1 MGHRVSKPRYD
12 LGYSA
17 AGTASL
23 AILLALLAS
32 SSADS
37 SSYIRP
43 STSCCSCFVSQPQSI
58 NPWELPT
65 STTTTLHASSSTIL
79 TAKTV
84 PPPNSRLGRLQ
95 QASSISQA
103 SRSMQRQPPGT
114 KRSQRAVNSR
124 GSSGGKGKH
133 RQTDL
138 RYATHYSEDTHIYS
152 SGGEDDE
159 DSLAITRAT
168 TAQSMN
174 KKTSAATYK
183 RGKKAKMLRFLDRR
197 FARLHLTPSN
207 DTSNNSNSNKNNQR
221 RLDYEQQ
228 KAAWAAKY
236 TSVKRLRKSFG
247 SNKNRLWG
255 DFDPTSTRRLY
266 HTLLPRALLELKGL
280 RDGLLST
287 KDDVEGRNVTIDEQ
301 DRRRK
306 VKSKNRLPWSSK
318 DNESNNIDVNSE
330 ENNYLQQ
337 ELKELAPLAYQAR
350 LAAKKYARERSRLPG
365 RIGSMLYDGY
375 RSWRRYGKWKSTG
388 MTWEQVWNKYED
400 QVLQEAMSE
409 LENGAAVDDE
419 AKNAIF
425 KSSTSEEKI
434 EGVANSVTRGEDID
448 DEELTA
454 RICLRILE
462 RSVVTNGA
470 IDKLFLK
477 ELAKEDGEEDEKE
490 IERGSNKSVARKRRR
505 VRRRRLRRREKR
517 IQADLKA
524 IEMKFDDDIRELLKY
539 STLATQEGE
548 DRRSKRKRGAF
559 FWKSD
564 KSSDATDNEKREE
577 EDVSVEEGISSS
589 SDDSVSTATAD
600 TSVESVEQLAA
611 DILSDNEDVSS
622 PAENDTS
629 DSSNRDANK
638 LRKLAIHE
646 VFALRLLATTKQRL
660 SLLQALPSL
669 GGEGGVEDDI
679 SSADSEDDTSKDGQ

>member
-1 MGHRVSKPRYD
+1 
-12 LGYSA
+12 
-17 AGTASL
+17 
-23 AILLALLAS
+23 
-32 SSADS
+32 
-37 SSYIRP
+37 
-43 STSCCSCFVSQPQSI
+43 
-58 NPWELPT
+58 
-65 STTTTLHASSSTIL
+65 
-79 TAKTV
+79 
-84 PPPNSRLGRLQ
+84 
-95 QASSISQA
+95 
-103 SRSMQRQPPGT
+103 
-114 KRSQRAVNSR
+114 VNSR
-124 GSSGGKGKH
+124 GSSGGKDKH

-152 SGGEDDE
+152 NGGEEDE

-168 TAQSMN
+168 TAQSM
-174 KKTSAATYK
+174 KRKTSSATYK
-183 RGKKAKMLRFLDRR
+183 RGTRAKMLRFLDRR

-207 DTSNNSNSNKNNQR
+207 YTSNNSNSNKNNQR

-287 KDDVEGRNVTIDEQ
+287 KDDVEGKNVTVEGEED
-301 DRRRK
+301 RRK

-318 DNESNNIDVNSE
+318 DDESNNIDDSE

-400 QVLQEAMSE
+400 QVLQEAMGE

-419 AKNAIF
+419 AKNTIF
-425 KSSTSEEKI
+425 NSSTSEEKI

-470 IDKLFLK
+470 IDRLFLK

-490 IERGSNKSVARKRRR
+490 MIERGSNKAVARKRRR

-517 IQADLKA
+517 IQADLQA

-548 DRRSKRKRGAF
+548 DRRNKRKRGAF
-559 FWKSD
+559 FWKSN
-564 KSSDATDNEKREE
+564 KSSDLTDKEKREE
-577 EDVSVEEGISSS
+577 EEVDIEEGISASS
-589 SDDSVSTATAD
+589 EDSTKSTETTDA
-600 TSVESVEQLAA
+600 SVESVEQLTA
-611 DILSDNEDVSS
+611 DILSDNEDVDDVSS
-622 PAENDTS
+622 PVDNDTS
-629 DSSNRDANK
+629 DNSNRDVNK

-669 GGEGGVEDDI
+669 GGEGVVEEDDI
-679 SSADSEDDTSKDGQ
+679 SSDS

>member
-1 MGHRVSKPRYD
+1 MGHKVSKPRYD
-12 LGYSA
+12 IGYSA
-17 AGTASL
+17 AGTATTSL
-23 AILLALLAS
+23 AILLALVAS

-37 SSYIRP
+37 YRP
-43 STSCCSCFVSQPQSI
+43 STSSSCCSCFVSRPQSL

-79 TAKTV
+79 SAKTV

-103 SRSMQRQPPGT
+103 STRAQRQPPGT

-124 GSSGGKGKH
+124 GSGGKDKH

-138 RYATHYSEDTHIYS
+138 RYATHYSEDTHIFS
-152 SGGEDDE
+152 NGEEDE

-168 TAQSMN
+168 TAQRMN
-174 KKTSAATYK
+174 RKTSAATYK
-183 RGKKAKMLRFLDRR
+183 RGKKAKMIRFLDRR
-197 FARLHLTPSN
+197 LARLHLTPSN
-207 DTSNNSNSNKNNQR
+207 YTNSNPNFNKNNQR

-287 KDDVEGRNVTIDEQ
+287 KDDVEGKNVTIEGEQ
-301 DRRRK
+301 DRRK
-306 VKSKNRLPWSSK
+306 VKSNNRLPWSSK
-318 DNESNNIDVNSE
+318 DDESNNIDDSE

-400 QVLQEAMSE
+400 QVLQEAMGE

-425 KSSTSEEKI
+425 NSSTSEEKI

-490 IERGSNKSVARKRRR
+490 MIERGSNKSVARKRRR

-517 IQADLKA
+517 IQADLQA

-548 DRRSKRKRGAF
+548 DRRNKRKRGAF
-559 FWKSD
+559 FWKSN
-564 KSSDATDNEKREE
+564 KSSDLTDKEKREE
-577 EDVSVEEGISSS
+577 EGVEISASVDKSA
-589 SDDSVSTATAD
+589 STATAD
-600 TSVESVEQLAA
+600 TSESVEQLAA
-611 DILSDNEDVSS
+611 DMLSENEEVSS
-622 PAENDTS
+622 PVDNDTS
-629 DSSNRDANK
+629 DNSNRDVNK

-669 GGEGGVEDDI
+669 GEEGGVVEDDNP
-679 SSADSEDDTSKDGQ
+679 SSDSEDDTSN

>member
-1 MGHRVSKPRYD
+1 MGHRVSKPRY
-12 LGYSA
+12 
-17 AGTASL
+17 TATTSL
-23 AILLALLAS
+23 AILLAIAS

-37 SSYIRP
+37 YRP
-43 STSCCSCFVSQPQSI
+43 STSSSCCSCFVSRPQSV
-58 NPWELPT
+58 NPWALPT
-65 STTTTLHASSSTIL
+65 STTTTLHASSSSTIL

-103 SRSMQRQPPGT
+103 SRSIQRQPPGT
-114 KRSQRAVNSR
+114 KRSQRAVTSR
-124 GSSGGKGKH
+124 GSGGGKDKH

-152 SGGEDDE
+152 SGGDGE

-168 TAQSMN
+168 TAQSIN
-174 KKTSAATYK
+174 RKTSAATYK
-183 RGKKAKMLRFLDRR
+183 RGKRAKMLRFLDRR
-197 FARLHLTPSN
+197 LARLHLTPSN
-207 DTSNNSNSNKNNQR
+207 YTNSSNSNKNNQR

-247 SNKNRLWG
+247 SNKNRIWG

-287 KDDVEGRNVTIDEQ
+287 KDDVEGKNVTIEGEQ
-301 DRRRK
+301 DRKK
-306 VKSKNRLPWSSK
+306 VKSKSNNRLPWSSK
-318 DNESNNIDVNSE
+318 DEKSNNIDDSM

-409 LENGAAVDDE
+409 LENGTAVDDE

-425 KSSTSEEKI
+425 SSSTSDEKI

-477 ELAKEDGEEDEKE
+477 ELAKEDGEDENE
-490 IERGSNKSVARKRRR
+490 MIERGSNKSVARKRRR

-517 IQADLKA
+517 IQADLQA

-559 FWKSD
+559 FWKSN
-564 KSSDATDNEKREE
+564 KSSDLTDKEKREE
-577 EDVSVEEGISSS
+577 EAKGMDIEEGISSS
-589 SDDSVSTATAD
+589 SNDSVSTATAD

-611 DILSDNEDVSS
+611 DMLKEDVSS

-638 LRKLAIHE
+638 LRKLAINE

-669 GGEGGVEDDI
+669 GGDVGVEDDI

>member
-1 MGHRVSKPRYD
+1 V
-12 LGYSA
+12 
-17 AGTASL
+17 T
-23 AILLALLAS
+23 
-32 SSADS
+32 
-37 SSYIRP
+37 
-43 STSCCSCFVSQPQSI
+43 
-58 NPWELPT
+58 
-65 STTTTLHASSSTIL
+65 
-79 TAKTV
+79 
-84 PPPNSRLGRLQ
+84 
-95 QASSISQA
+95 
-103 SRSMQRQPPGT
+103 
-114 KRSQRAVNSR
+114 SR
-124 GSSGGKGKH
+124 GSGGGKDKH

-152 SGGEDDE
+152 SGGDGE

-168 TAQSMN
+168 TAQSIN
-174 KKTSAATYK
+174 RKTSAATYK
-183 RGKKAKMLRFLDRR
+183 RGKRAKMLRFLDRR
-197 FARLHLTPSN
+197 LARLHLTPSN
-207 DTSNNSNSNKNNQR
+207 YTNSSNSNKNNQR

-247 SNKNRLWG
+247 SNKNRIWG

-287 KDDVEGRNVTIDEQ
+287 KDDVEGKNVTIEGEQ
-301 DRRRK
+301 DRKK
-306 VKSKNRLPWSSK
+306 VKSKSNNRLPWSSK
-318 DNESNNIDVNSE
+318 DEKSNNIDDSM

-409 LENGAAVDDE
+409 LENGTAVDDE

-425 KSSTSEEKI
+425 SSSTSDEKI

-477 ELAKEDGEEDEKE
+477 ELAKEDGEDENE
-490 IERGSNKSVARKRRR
+490 MIERGSNKSVARKRRR

-517 IQADLKA
+517 IQADLQA

-559 FWKSD
+559 FWKSN
-564 KSSDATDNEKREE
+564 KSSDLTDKEKREE
-577 EDVSVEEGISSS
+577 EAKGMDIEEGISSS
-589 SDDSVSTATAD
+589 SNDSVSTATAD

-611 DILSDNEDVSS
+611 DMLKEDVSS

-638 LRKLAIHE
+638 LRKLAINE

-669 GGEGGVEDDI
+669 GGDVGVEDDI